1 MKTIIKNGTLVLEQG
16 TATCGELG
24 RTKGD
29 LLIEGERIVAVG
41 GKIEVGPDDA
51 VIDAAGMYVMP
62 GGLDAHTHMQ
72 LASYPYTTRDDFETG
87 TRAAACGGVT
97 TIIDFV
103 TQKQGES
110 LVHSVENRRAE
121 ADGNVCIDYGLHGNV
136 VDISRGQL
144 DELSA
149 MVEMGVPSFKVYT
162 TYKNA
167 GFYTDD
173 YTMLKLLEKS
183 AEVGALV
190 QVHAEND
197 AIVEGTKAALVADG
211 KDTCRY
217 HGQSRPGLAEIEA
230 VSRCIL
236 LAEATGSPIYIVH
249 NTMPESVRL
258 LGAARARGVPAIAE
272 SCTQYLTL
280 DDSVFESGHPEE
292 FVCSPPVR
300 PREKMLQMREL
311 LQAHEIFVVGSD
323 HCGYVREQ
331 KRSANHLLR
340 AAQGLPG
347 VETTL
352 QVMYSSLVASGEI
365 GIEHL
370 VRVLSTNPARV
381 FGLYPRKGTLKVG
394 SDADVVIYDPRG
406 EHMLS
411 DDDLHG
417 AEGSYTPWAGMTIR
431 GRVARTIVRGRI
443 VWQDGEFKGHAG
455 DGRFV
460 PGKPFDP
467 AIVAEL

>member
-1 MKTIIKNGTLVLEQG
+1 MRILIKNGTLVLEDHV
-16 TATCGELG
+16 E
-24 RTKGD
+24 KGD
-29 LLIEGERIVAVG
+29 LLIQGERIAAVG
-41 GKIEVGPDDA
+41 GAIPPEDA
-51 VIDAAGMYVMP
+51 DRVIDATGRYVMP
-62 GGLDAHTHMQ
+62 GCLDAHPHMQ
-72 LASYPYTTRDDFETG
+72 LVSYLYTTRDDFETG

-103 TQKQGES
+103 TQKPGES
-110 LVHSVENRRAE
+110 LAHSVEARQAE
-121 ADGNVCIDYGLHGNV
+121 ADGRVCIDYGLHGNV
-136 VDISRGQL
+136 VDISQGQL
-144 DELSA
+144 DELGT

-162 TYKNA
+162 TYKKA
-167 GFYTDD
+167 GFHTDD
-173 YTMLKLLEKS
+173 FTLLKLLEKS
-183 AEVGALV
+183 ADVGALV

-197 AIVEGTKAALVADG
+197 AIVEGTKAALVAEG

-236 LAEATGSPIYIVH
+236 LAEATSSPIYIVH
-249 NTMPESVRL
+249 NSMPESVQL
-258 LGAARARGVPAIAE
+258 LSAARARGVPAIAE
-272 SCTQYLTL
+272 SCPQYLTL
-280 DDSVFESGHPEE
+280 DDSVFEGEHPEE

-311 LQAHEIFVVGSD
+311 LKAHEILIVGSD
-323 HCGYVREQ
+323 HCGYTREQ

-352 QVMYSSLVASGEI
+352 QVMYSSLVATGEMS
-365 GIEHL
+365 IEHL
-370 VRVLSTNPARV
+370 ARILSTNPAKV
-381 FGLYPRKGTLKVG
+381 FGLYPEKGTLAVG

-406 EHMLS
+406 ERVLT
-411 DDDLHG
+411 DNDLHG
-417 AEGSYTPWAGMTIR
+417 AEGSYTPWAGMTIQ
-431 GRVARTIVRGRI
+431 GHVDRTIARGRI
-443 VWQDGEFKGHAG
+443 VWEDGKFQGKAG

-467 AIVAEL
+467 TIVADL

>member
-1 MKTIIKNGTLVLEQG
+1 MRIVIKNGTLVLEEG
-16 TATCGELG
+16 VE
-24 RTKGD
+24 KGD
-29 LLIEGERIVAVG
+29 LLIDGEQIAAVG
-41 GKIEVGPDDA
+41 GDIPPHNADG
-51 VIDAAGMYVMP
+51 VIDAAGQYVMP
-62 GGLDAHTHMQ
+62 GGLDGHTHMQ
-72 LASYPYTTRDDFETG
+72 LVSYPYTTRDDFETG

-97 TIIDFV
+97 TIIDFFM
-103 TQKQGES
+103 QKPGES
-110 LVHSVENRRAE
+110 LVHSVEARRAE
-121 ADGNVCIDYGLHGNV
+121 ADGKVCIDYGLHGSV
-136 VDISRGQL
+136 VDISQGQA
-144 DELSA
+144 DELGA
-149 MVEMGVPSFKVYT
+149 MVEMGVPSFKVFRT
-162 TYKNA
+162 FKKA

-183 AEVGALV
+183 AQVGALV

-197 AIVEGTKAALVADG
+197 AIVEGTKAALVAEG

-236 LAEATGSPIYIVH
+236 FAEATGSPIYIVH
-249 NTMPESVRL
+249 NSMPESVQL
-258 LGAARARGVPAIAE
+258 LSAARARGFPAIAE

-280 DDSVFESGHPEE
+280 DNSVFESEHPEE

-300 PREKMLQMREL
+300 PREKMLEMREL
-311 LQAHEIFVVGSD
+311 LKRGEIFVIGSD

-352 QVMYSSLVASGEI
+352 QVMYSSMVASGEI
-365 GIEHL
+365 RVEHL
-370 VRVLSTNPARV
+370 ARVFSTNPAKV
-381 FGLYPRKGTLKVG
+381 FGLYPKKGTLTVG

-406 EHMLS
+406 EHILS

-417 AEGSYTPWAGMTIR
+417 AEGSYTPWAGITIR
-431 GRVARTIVRGRI
+431 GHVDMTIARGRI
-443 VWQDGEFKGHAG
+443 VWEDGTFKGRAG
-455 DGRFV
+455 DGCFV
-460 PGKPFDP
+460 PGKPFDQ
-467 AIVAEL
+467 AIVADL